1 MKTIKVIESFILLT
15 KKIQFAQAPNA
26 FYATDGAAAHLAGR
40 SPTAGVKRPGAEPTW
55 NVDNYLPRKPQSP
68 SFHPSVL
75 SELNRSLLAQG
86 TRLNL
91 LSVNIILLGCDYRND
106 HFQEIRKNYL

>member
-1 MKTIKVIESFILLT
+1 MLT
-15 KKIQFAQAPNA
+15 KKIQLAQVPN
-26 FYATDGAAAHLAGR
+26 FYDATTHLTAGR
-40 SPTAGVKRPGAEPTW
+40 STAGVKRPGAEPTW

-86 TRLNL
+86 
-91 LSVNIILLGCDYRND
+91 YR
-106 HFQEIRKNYL
+106 

>member
-1 MKTIKVIESFILLT
+1 MKTTTVIESFILLT

>member
-1 MKTIKVIESFILLT
+1 MRFSKPIKVIESFILLT
-15 KKIQFAQAPNA
+15 KKIQLAQVPN
-26 FYATDGAAAHLAGR
+26 FYDATTHLTAGR
-40 SPTAGVKRPGAEPTW
+40 STSAGVKRPGAEPTW

-86 TRLNL
+86 N
-91 LSVNIILLGCDYRND
+91 C
-106 HFQEIRKNYL
+106 

>member
-1 MKTIKVIESFILLT
+1 MTPTGRFFNETFSKTIKVIESFILLT
-15 KKIQFAQAPNA
+15 KKIQFAQAPN
-26 FYATDGAAAHLAGR
+26 FYATDAAAHLTAGVR
-40 SPTAGVKRPGAEPTW
+40 SPAAGVKRPGAEPAW

-86 TRLNL
+86 NRSNTFRTFF
-91 LSVNIILLGCDYRND
+91 V
-106 HFQEIRKNYL
+106 K

>member
-1 MKTIKVIESFILLT
+1 MLT
-15 KKIQFAQAPNA
+15 KKIQLAQVPN
-26 FYATDGAAAHLAGR
+26 FYPADATAHLAAGR
-40 SPTAGVKRPGAEPTW
+40 SPTAGVKRPGTEPTW

-86 TRLNL
+86 TR
-91 LSVNIILLGCDYRND
+91 
-106 HFQEIRKNYL
+106 